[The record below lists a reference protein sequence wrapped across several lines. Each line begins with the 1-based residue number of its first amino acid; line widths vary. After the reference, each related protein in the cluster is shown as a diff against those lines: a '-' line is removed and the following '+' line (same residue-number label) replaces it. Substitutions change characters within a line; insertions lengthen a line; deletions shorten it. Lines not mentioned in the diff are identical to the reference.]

1 MRLGAAA
8 EFRRFDTEGTE
19 ERRRKIEVRERQKLT
34 AEAQRREA
42 EILRP
47 AADKGSGLRMTVPV
61 ALSLYRVVVL
71 FHPVAGF

>member
-8 EFRRFDTEGTE
+8 KFKRFETEDTE

-34 AEAQRREA
+34 AEAQRKEG

-47 AADKGSGLRMTVPV
+47 ASDNGSGLRMTVPV
-61 ALSLYRVVVL
+61 ASSLYRVVVL